1 MSLKAYEEFAE
12 EPLAFPI
19 GGKIY
24 TVPPLGFED
33 GIRLQRVLHGDD
45 TSLDG
50 LPVEEGWKLV
60 LGTAWDEMVAAK
72 VPMEA
77 LSRAGLAGL
86 ADWQYGRKTAETVW
100 EANVSPEALAAAV
113 AASQNSSP
121 GTQPSPSTASGN
133 RTQRRAASKRTTS
146 RTSSKAKAKA
156 TASPS

>member
-19 GGKIY
+19 GGKVY

-33 GIRLQRVLHGDD
+33 GIRLQRVLAGDD
-45 TSLDG
+45 TSLNG

-60 LGTAWDEMVAAK
+60 LGTAWDEMVTDK

-77 LSRAGLAGL
+77 LSRAGLAGV
-86 ADWQYGRKTAETVW
+86 ADFQYGRKMAETVW
-100 EANVSPEALAAAV
+100 EADVSPEALAAAV
-113 AASQNSSP
+113 AANQNSSP
-121 GTQPSPSTASGN
+121 GTRPSHSTALGN

-146 RTSSKAKAKA
+146 PTTSKAKAKA
-156 TASPS
+156 SQS